1 MEEFAKLQQSKE
13 NETLRE
19 FKSRM
24 YDTNFEILE
33 LVEDEIRAMRKRNE
47 ERNLKIAI
55 ESDRR
60 LLEEKE
66 IPRPA
71 LINLTNFQMLIQL
84 KLEKALAA

>member
-1 MEEFAKLQQSKE
+1 
-13 NETLRE
+13 
-19 FKSRM
+19 M
-24 YDTNFEILE
+24 YDTNFEIME

-47 ERNLKIAI
+47 ERNLKIAV

-66 IPRPA
+66 IPRQA
-71 LINLTNFQMLIQL
+71 VINLTNFQLLIQL